1 MNNNTR
7 FTDSELI
14 KEEVDEMED
23 CLDHF
28 EAAESTFPLC
38 GRTLSDNELS
48 EVLDVLRNKTFFSM
62 EDNVFGD
69 ENDVEKYFVIRIP
82 LSREDLISAEV
93 EQELFFAW
101 DSPTYMTWDYDG
113 TERWTEYHYHIPDL
127 RNRNLNV
134 SSIEILKKQFF
145 GLFFRQQ
152 ETKNIKTDDKSF
164 AGKLIK
170 QIPSEDLAMDS
181 QIIEKRLNSELDL
194 IRRVGLEKYV
204 EAFAKLLDAAKRKR
218 IPMFIDSLD
227 GEGSLVLYFLGITG
241 RNPLQYCLGFS
252 SFLSIERFTIPWF
265 GIICRKKDEHFIYGK
280 LASYFGED
288 NVGLIPNGIGVMIG
302 GYRVGPPVPS
312 FIDDFT
318 KERLFIVET
327 SELEQKGIVPI
338 SLDDTPLLENL
349 LAAEKQIKQNNP
361 EFSLNTIPDDDPETF
376 KMLSEGDTEGLPL
389 LCERGMKKNLC
400 FLEPKNL
407 DELDAI
413 MSLYFNGPLDLIPM
427 YLDAKRG
434 MLPEGYQDL
443 MAIEPLKRT
452 YGVIV
457 YMEQV
462 IEILKRYAG
471 FSDYEARSFRH
482 VLMSGKRESIEN
494 KKKEFMVDADML
506 GRNQQLSKFILK
518 MIECFSTETGFGFK
532 KKVGY
537 WHTVLAYRNAYIK
550 CHYQKNLVEWL

>member
-1 MNNNTR
+1 MNNNTQ
-7 FTDSELI
+7 FLESELI
-14 KEEVDEMED
+14 KEEVDDMEE

-28 EAAESTFPLC
+28 EAAESAFPLC
-38 GRTLSDNELS
+38 GRTLSDNEMS
-48 EVLDVLRNKTFFSM
+48 EVLDVLQNKTCFSIEKDM
-62 EDNVFGD
+62 FDA
-69 ENDVEKYFVIRIP
+69 NDVEMDFVIRVP
-82 LSREDLISAEV
+82 LPREDLISAEV

-101 DSPTYMTWDYDG
+101 DSPNYMTWDKDG
-113 TERWTEYHYHIPDL
+113 TERWTEYHYNINEL
-127 RNRNLNV
+127 RKRNLDVN
-134 SSIEILKKQFF
+134 SIERLKKRFM
-145 GLFFRQQ
+145 GLFFSQY
-152 ETKNIKTDDKSF
+152 ETKNAKTDDSSM
-164 AGKLIK
+164 AGKLMK
-170 QIPSEDLAMDS
+170 RFSCEDLT
-181 QIIEKRLNSELDL
+181 INPETIKRRLNSELDL
-194 IRRVGLEKYV
+194 IRRTGLEKYV

-227 GEGSLVLYFLGITG
+227 GEGSLVLYCLGIIG

-265 GIICRKKDEHFIYGK
+265 GIICRKNDERFIYGK

-312 FIDDFT
+312 FIDDYT

-338 SLDDTPLLENL
+338 SLDDSPLLENL
-349 LAAEKQIKQNNP
+349 LAAEKQIKQNHP
-361 EFSLNTIPDDDPETF
+361 DFSLDSIPDDDPETF
-376 KMLSEGDTEGLPL
+376 KMLSDGDTEGLPL
-389 LCERGMKKNLC
+389 LSDRGMKKNLN

-434 MLPEGYQDL
+434 MLPEGYQEL
-443 MAIEPLKRT
+443 MAMEPLKRT

-471 FSDYEARSFRH
+471 FSDADARSFRH

-518 MIECFSTETGFGFK
+518 MIECFSTDTGFGFK
-532 KKVGY
+532 RKVGY
-537 WHTVLAYRNAYIK
+537 WHAVLAYRNAYIK
-550 CHYQKNLVEWL
+550 CHFSSGIQNL